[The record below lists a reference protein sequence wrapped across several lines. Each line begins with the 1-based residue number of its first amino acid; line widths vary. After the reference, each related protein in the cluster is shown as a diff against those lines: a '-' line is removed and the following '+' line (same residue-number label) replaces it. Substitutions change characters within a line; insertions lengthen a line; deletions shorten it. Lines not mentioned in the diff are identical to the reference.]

1 MDVAKNAEFATKVGS
16 WKGWTSRVD
25 PNEPT
30 TRKVLPKTKG
40 STRKL
45 GASPTTH
52 GKFNIDVFF
61 HFWYVTGLTIQ
72 H

>member
-1 MDVAKNAEFATKVGS
+1 LQPRWAVG
-16 WKGWTSRVD
+16 RVGQVELD

-61 HFWYVTGLTIQ
+61 SLLVCHWFNYPTLKDG
-72 H
+72 